1 MLAIGGCIEESS
13 EGIFKRLEESEAL
26 ASESCTGTG
35 GEALIAR
42 SRPAGK
48 AGCDGM
54 VARLLVATLIILRAG
69 ARGVWGS
76 VRTGAKA
83 EPMSDVLLRSDAN
96 SSMSK
101 AVAEATGEQS
111 NRGLLL
117 ERASVPLYEAIDM

>member
-1 MLAIGGCIEESS
+1 MLAIGGCIGGSS
-13 EGIFKRLEESEAL
+13 EDVFRRLEESEAL

-35 GEALIAR
+35 GEALIAQ

-48 AGCDGM
+48 AGWDGM

-111 NRGLLL
+111 NRGFMLH
-117 ERASVPLYEAIDM
+117 RGSVPFHVVIEM